1 MASKLL
7 EDPRIDPRLKAVFGS
22 LGVLTA
28 TGDVASREDMLA
40 AANSESG
47 KKQAAAMA
55 AMLESFDNETIA
67 PSAGL
72 RVSTERVVSAP

>member
-1 MASKLL
+1 MASKLA

-28 TGDVASREDMLA
+28 TGDVASREDLLA

-55 AMLESFDNETIA
+55 AMQCPYRHRL
-67 PSAGL
+67 PVQL
-72 RVSTERVVSAP
+72 RSP